1 MSNTYRIILLIF
13 CSVFIVNTTYS
24 QKRSIYFGYPY
35 HISEFGDSTKLIID
49 KLPWHPNGRLDV
61 DMSKT
66 YFHQLK
72 DFLEN
77 KREYKCDIHLYSWI
91 GQDNERNYRYSC
103 YQARAMEEF
112 FLEWDSLFFRQYIL
126 NIIPHDSGFAL
137 FSDICQ
143 SKDLTISDCLAMKE
157 CVIIELIKP
166 KFSFAQTKDTLLIQ
180 NKNETNTCYVLA
192 KEYIKGIRTIIN
204 STAELYSDCE
214 HCTATILLSSEGAIQ
229 VSSLT
234 ANNVSFMQ
242 LDNIPIKIPILL
254 KYSSLGPVCEPLI
267 YGYDW
272 DGHFLLDDDN
282 HFSIHFCK
290 SLLLQ
295 YPDFLEQLQHLN
307 KQ

>member
-1 MSNTYRIILLIF
+1 MFNTYRIILLIF

-91 GQDNERNYRYSC
+91 GQDNERNYRFSC

-192 KEYIKGIRTIIN
+192 KEYIKDIEMIID
-204 STAELYSDCE
+204 STADLYSNK
-214 HCTATILLSSEGAIQ
+214 HCVATIFLSSKGARK
-229 VSSLT
+229 VSALT
-234 ANNVSFMQ
+234 SKAVNYIQ
-242 LDNIPIKIPILL
+242 LDNIPIKIPIFL

-272 DGHFLLDDDN
+272 DGHFLLDADN
-282 HFSIHFCK
+282 QFEIRFYK
-290 SLLLQ
+290 SFLSQ
-295 YPDFLEQLQHLN
+295 HPDFLEQLQHLK